1 MSEKIRDEF
10 EVAFVMHVC
19 GCDAEKAKDQI
30 KWMDGKGLLARHSAA
45 YNFKYCM
52 QSTDDAWWAWQASR
66 AALVVEL
73 PSDINGEYYADGW
86 NAALMCV
93 EGMLEEAGVSY
104 K

>member
-1 MSEKIRDEF
+1 MSEQIRDGF
-10 EVAFVMHVC
+10 ESWCKTLGFNI
-19 GCDAEKAKDQI
+19 DKF
-30 KWMDGKGLLARHSAA
+30 DGDYIIA
-45 YNFKYCM
+45 
-52 QSTDDAWWAWQASR
+52 STDWAWKIWQASR

>member
-1 MSEKIRDEF
+1 MSEQIRDGF
-10 EVAFVMHVC
+10 ESWCKTLGFNI
-19 GCDAEKAKDQI
+19 DKF
-30 KWMDGKGLLARHSAA
+30 DGDYIIA
-45 YNFKYCM
+45 
-52 QSTDDAWWAWQASR
+52 STDWAWKIWQASR

-93 EGMLEEAGVSY
+93 EGMLKEAGVSY

>member
-1 MSEKIRDEF
+1 MSEKIRMEF
-10 EVAFVMHVC
+10 EEWFYEYSLPC
-19 GCDAEKAKDQI
+19 EGD
-30 KWMDGKGLLARHSAA
+30 W
-45 YNFKYCM
+45 FKRDSRGDYDYP
-52 QSTDDAWWAWQASR
+52 STHDAWMGWQASR
-66 AALVVEL
+66 SALVVEL

>member
-1 MSEKIRDEF
+1 MSEKMRDEF
-10 EVAFVMHVC
+10 EKWAISCDMC
-19 GCDAEKAKDQI
+19 TYLDDAEY
-30 KWMDGKGLLARHSAA
+30 RH
-45 YNFKYCM
+45 
-52 QSTDDAWWAWQASR
+52 QSTELSWRAWKASR

>member
-1 MSEKIRDEF
+1 MSEKMREDF
-10 EVAFVMHVC
+10 EDWALAE
-19 GCDAEKAKDQI
+19 AEKRSYKFMDSLFKLSPIDDGYLTTWVDCA
-30 KWMDGKGLLARHSAA
+30 WMGWK
-45 YNFKYCM
+45 
-52 QSTDDAWWAWQASR
+52 ASR

-93 EGMLEEAGVSY
+93 EGILEEAGVSY

>member
-1 MSEKIRDEF
+1 MSEKMREEF
-10 EVAFVMHVC
+10 ESWCLANGYTLRPAETNC
-19 GCDAEKAKDQI
+19 GIIIEGDYGHPTVQI
-30 KWMDGKGLLARHSAA
+30 
-45 YNFKYCM
+45 
-52 QSTDDAWWAWQASR
+52 AWQAWQASR